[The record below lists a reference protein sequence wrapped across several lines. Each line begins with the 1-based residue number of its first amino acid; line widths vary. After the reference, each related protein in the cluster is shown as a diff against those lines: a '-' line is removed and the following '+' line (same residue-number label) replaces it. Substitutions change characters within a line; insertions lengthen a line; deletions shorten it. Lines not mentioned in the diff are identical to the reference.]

1 MMSKNYENQLFFHWM
16 REGLRMKDLITFLG
30 ILEDLLMQI
39 LFNPLT
45 INVLHHIETSQ
56 LICVTNQLTGFSMMG
71 NSRR

>member
-1 MMSKNYENQLFFHWM
+1 MSKNYENQLFFHWM

-45 INVLHHIETSQ
+45 INVLDHIETSQ
-56 LICVTNQLTGFSMMG
+56 LICIPNQLTGFSMMG